1 MLHFKTYH
9 SLPEDA
15 ALIRQK
21 VFMEEQG
28 FVDEFDAIDP
38 QADHIVLYDEQQP
51 IATCRYFWD
60 DEQQG
65 YLVGRI
71 AVVKEFRGQ
80 ALGAAIL
87 REAEQQIRQQG
98 GSRLLLAA
106 QVRAKGFYEKQGY
119 AAKGEEFLEEYCPH
133 IWMHKELEQ

>member
-65 YLVGRI
+65 YVVGRI

-98 GSRLLLAA
+98 GSRLLL
-106 QVRAKGFYEKQGY
+106 QRRCGQRAFMKSKATQPRERNSWKNTARIFGCTKN
-119 AAKGEEFLEEYCPH
+119 
-133 IWMHKELEQ
+133 